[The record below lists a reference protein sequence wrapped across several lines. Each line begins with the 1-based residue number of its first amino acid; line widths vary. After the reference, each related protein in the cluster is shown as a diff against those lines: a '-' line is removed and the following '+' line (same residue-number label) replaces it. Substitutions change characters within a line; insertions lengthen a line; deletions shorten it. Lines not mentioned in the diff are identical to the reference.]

1 MKNLP
6 NIASRWM
13 GGELT
18 EFKIE
23 KLEHRDT
30 GVWVYYQNAKTGQQY
45 NCLVEAFIA
54 RFKEQVV

>member
-6 NIASRWM
+6 NIASRWS
-13 GGELT
+13 GGEWT

-30 GVWVYYQNAKTGQQY
+30 GVWVYYQNVKTRQQY
-45 NCLVEAFIA
+45 NCLVEAFTS
-54 RFKEQVV
+54 RFKEQLV